1 LGRRQGHGRDREITE
16 IEEQIL
22 DSVARFICRELGVAW
37 QALALEVTFEER
49 LESAAA
55 QRAPRPRG
63 DGFR

>member
-1 LGRRQGHGRDREITE
+1 
-16 IEEQIL
+16 
-22 DSVARFICRELGVAW
+22 VARFICRELGVAW
-37 QALALEVTFEER
+37 QALALALEVTFEER